1 MRGLSSGRHHILG
14 VRHPTISKGSFGKP
28 KGAIGQGIKRGQKP
42 HFSMTTPHNRAS
54 SSTNI
59 PRGGHKV
66 SAGTT
71 IPRLP
76 KQMSVKDILHIKFP
90 GK

>member
-1 MRGLSSGRHHILG
+1 MRGGRHHILG
-14 VRHPTISKGSFGKP
+14 VRHPTISAGTFGKGH
-28 KGAIGQGIKRGQKP
+28 GAIGQGIKKGQMP
-42 HFSMTTPHNRAS
+42 MRSMTAPHNRAS
-54 SSTNI
+54 SSTTI

>member
-1 MRGLSSGRHHILG
+1 MRGMGLKLPKASVHGGSIGQHSKGHGSGLGSLSSPR
-14 VRHPTISKGSFGKP
+14 
-28 KGAIGQGIKRGQKP
+28 
-42 HFSMTTPHNRAS
+42 NRAR

-66 SAGTT
+66 TSSTT

-76 KQMSVKDILHIKFP
+76 RQLSVKDILHIKFP
-90 GK
+90 WK